1 MVVYFS
7 CICYNL
13 YVDMRIAGIIFR
25 IDAEKIKRRT
35 SVSEENKVIDE
46 VNTSGVVEQPVG
58 VEEIPY
64 RECQTGK
71 IYGRRFLCLL

>member
-1 MVVYFS
+1 MINRHQVHFLLVVYFS

-46 VNTSGVVEQPVG
+46 VNTSGVVEQPADA
-58 VEEIPY
+58 E
-64 RECQTGK
+64 
-71 IYGRRFLCLL
+71 